1 MLSDKQKKQ
10 IYDTY
15 GEEGLKGGMPPDSG
29 AAGGAGPGGG
39 FPGGGGAGG
48 FPGGFAFPGGGSGG
62 GTTFTFSSNGPGG
75 GSFGGFRP
83 SDPNDIF
90 SRLFSGG
97 GGGGGASMFGD
108 MDDVHMGGMP
118 GGFFQQSGRSR
129 QQQPRTRVSGEEEE
143 RPVITRPL
151 PVSLEDLYGGA
162 TKRLKITR
170 KLRDAASGRQV
181 PTEKILEV
189 KVKPGWKAGT
199 KIKFPGEGDELPNG
213 QGVQDFQF
221 VVSEKPHTLFTREG
235 DDLKCTVTLS
245 LLEALAGYAKS
256 VTTID
261 GKKLPV
267 EGTGGNVQPGQVLRF
282 PNQGMPLQKTPS
294 QRGDLLVAIKV
305 ELPSLTST
313 QKRQIKD
320 ILKT

>member
-1 MLSDKQKKQ
+1 
-10 IYDTY
+10 
-15 GEEGLKGGMPPDSG
+15 MPPDSG

-39 FPGGGGAGG
+39 FPGGGGGGGG
-48 FPGGFAFPGGGSGG
+48 FPGGFAFPGGGG

-97 GGGGGASMFGD
+97 GGGGGGASMFGD
-108 MDDVHMGGMP
+108 MGGMP

-129 QQQPRTRVSGEEEE
+129 QQQPRTRASGEEEE
-143 RPVITRPL
+143 RPVITRSL

-170 KLRDAASGRQV
+170 KLRDAASGIQV

-199 KIKFPGEGDELPNG
+199 KIRFPGEGDELPNG

-221 VVSEKPHTLFTREG
+221 VISEKPHGLFTREG

-245 LLEALAGYAKS
+245 LLEALTGYTKS

-261 GKKLPV
+261 GRKLPI
-267 EGTGGNVQPGQVLRF
+267 EGTGSNVQPGQILRF
-282 PNQGMPLQKTPS
+282 PHLGMPHQKTPS

-305 ELPSLTST
+305 ELPSLTPT
-313 QKRQIKD
+313 QKKQIKD
-320 ILKT
+320 ILKA